1 MKKLILLALTVLTL
15 SACDSAKPKTITI
28 NGKYSIVIPAFLTK
42 SELPAG
48 EYTVQYE
55 NVPKAFHLVT
65 MDETLVEM
73 QQAID
78 EAGLSELYENNL
90 DSYADIVFNA
100 MEENVE
106 MYKKSTP
113 VDTIINGIPAR
124 LIKFNANVEGFD
136 LFYTAAAY
144 QGKDTYHQVMT
155 WTLTEKQAEYEKQME
170 DIMYSLKE
178 I

>member
-1 MKKLILLALTVLTL
+1 MKKLLLLALTVFTL
-15 SACDSAKPKTITI
+15 SACDSAKPKTITVD
-28 NGKYSIVIPAFLTK
+28 GKYSITIPSFLTK
-42 SELPAG
+42 SDLPAG

-65 MDETLVEM
+65 MDETMQEM
-73 QQAID
+73 QKAYE
-78 EAGLSELYENNL
+78 EAGLTELYENNL
-90 DSYADIVFNA
+90 DSYTEIVFNA
-100 MEENVE
+100 MEEGID

-113 VDTIINGIPAR
+113 VDTTINGLPAK
-124 LIKFNANVEGFD
+124 LLKFNANVEGFD

-155 WTLTEKQAEYEKQME
+155 WTLTEKQAEFEKQME
-170 DIMYSLKE
+170 DIMYSFKE